1 MLSKYQLQIIKDNDF
16 SLGKKKKLIPNLGDK
31 KKKKKK
37 YKLHYQKLKLY
48 LNLFKIYLNS
58 GLLLRKIHRT

>member
-37 YKLHYQKLKLY
+37 
-48 LNLFKIYLNS
+48 NRNS
-58 GLLLRKIHRT
+58 TIKS